1 MSYIWE
7 ALVIWTWTL
16 RASQRWGSLRGML
29 KFGKSVTKI
38 VPALS
43 VVWTVP
49 IIACWYS
56 KNLEPSSAI
65 LETVGNPFLLW
76 KVRANLTA
84 PKWRWMYPYFCHGI
98 TNSPRRAKVM
108 KFSLSVAGIS
118 DWSNLEVWT
127 YSFTVEDW
135 EGPIFFYGF
144 YEWRLGFIKY
154 SVRIYNGEVSNRY
167 LTIFGYMRDFMQ
179 VV

>member
-43 VVWTVP
+43 VVWTVS

-65 LETVGNPFLLW
+65 LETLGNPFLLW

-84 PKWRWMYPYFCHGI
+84 PKWRWMYPYFFPW
-98 TNSPRRAKVM
+98 NN
-108 KFSLSVAGIS
+108 KFSRESKGNEI
-118 DWSNLEVWT
+118 
-127 YSFTVEDW
+127 FTVSCGDI
-135 EGPIFFYGF
+135 GLVKFRSLDIFFYSRGLRRANIFFMVFMSEDWGLLNTVKGF
-144 YEWRLGFIKY
+144 TMGKLVIGILLSLGTWEISCK
-154 SVRIYNGEVSNRY
+154 
-167 LTIFGYMRDFMQ
+167 
-179 VV
+179 